1 MRANEK
7 DRNHVHRSSCPRGHR
22 RFLGLS
28 SPDAILD
35 AVGAFTG
42 ESPTVVKVASS
53 HLTGE
58 VRKSLGEFR
67 LKPRF

>member
-7 DRNHVHRSSCPRGHR
+7 GRNPVHRSSCPRGHR

-28 SPDAILD
+28 APDTILD

-53 HLTGE
+53 HLPGE
-58 VRKSLGEFR
+58 VRKSLAEIH